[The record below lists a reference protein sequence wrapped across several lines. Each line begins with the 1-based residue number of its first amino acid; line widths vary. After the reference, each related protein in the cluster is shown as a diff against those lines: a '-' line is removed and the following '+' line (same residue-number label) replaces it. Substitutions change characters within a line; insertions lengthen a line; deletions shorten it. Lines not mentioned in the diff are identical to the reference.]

1 MSINNLNE
9 LKLITL
15 EGWKLVY
22 ALIVNVV
29 AEDFEAIIS
38 GLTPAEY
45 GLLRCHYDNLKDSDI
60 DEAIS
65 LLSKT
70 SDSSKEESEDFIQKY
85 FSAASVIVEAGDD
98 AYSHI
103 EYSLDEATKND
114 APDFEDYLYFG
125 YDAEDEHVGSDAY
138 SFC

>member
-9 LKLITL
+9 LRLVTL

-22 ALIVNVV
+22 ALIVNEVS
-29 AEDFEAIIS
+29 ENFKEIIS

-45 GLLRCHYDNLKDSDI
+45 SLLRCHYDNLKDSDI

-70 SDSSKEESEDFIQKY
+70 SDSSKEESEDFIKKY
-85 FSAASVIVEAGDD
+85 FATASVIVEAGDD

-114 APDFEDYLYFG
+114 APDSWDLLYFG

-138 SFC
+138 AF